1 MLLSALM
8 EETVRNKLIPAL
20 GQISQM
26 NPDPTENYDAH
37 SGRQNLLGKA
47 L

>member
-8 EETVRNKLIPAL
+8 EETVRNKLTPAL

-26 NPDPTENYDAH
+26 NLDRKLRRTFRKTEWTDGPT
-37 SGRQNLLGKA
+37 
-47 L
+47 